1 MEYALDVNATLFLNM
16 FDVLVDK
23 DITQLEDGRFM
34 YLPTGTTPCV
44 LHFNGK
50 SKDLLLKPL
59 SMRAAPSAWVTQASV
74 KLNASITLTLT
85 LTPTLTPTLALTLTP
100 TLALTLT
107 LTLPLTR
114 RASS

>member
-1 MEYALDVNATLFLNM
+1 MQGALQHPKVEYPNPNPNPNPNRGPGPNPNPNRNKVEYALDVNATLFLNM

-50 SKDLLLKPL
+50 SKGLLLKPL
-59 SMRAAPSAWVTQASV
+59 S
-74 KLNASITLTLT
+74 
-85 LTPTLTPTLALTLTP
+85 
-100 TLALTLT
+100 
-107 LTLPLTR
+107 
-114 RASS
+114 